1 MAQKYAESM
10 EAKGGGSACVGSIP
24 QPLLSRLQLL
34 VCFGKVGLL
43 DPCLGWG
50 IMEVL
55 PPTLNSFQTNLE
67 TSILREQ
74 VSSTCE
80 IGEFGKG

>member
-1 MAQKYAESM
+1 MAQK
-10 EAKGGGSACVGSIP
+10 
-24 QPLLSRLQLL
+24 LQLL

-80 IGEFGKG
+80 IGAREELEAIYSASPPTSQRPQQKQDEESE